1 MGHLDPYLG
10 ILESVRGVRRVDLVP
25 EGRALLPVD
34 ARLTIQTDAGK
45 KVTLLA
51 EEFRSHLSHDIV
63 DHVIARA
70 ARIRGPLLILAPHI
84 GSGIASK
91 VADAGLNYLDRHG
104 NCHIAVGSFYVHIE
118 GRTAPAQSSAEKGMR
133 SPAFQ
138 VLFTYLASP
147 DLLDAP
153 VRTVAES
160 AGVSRQPPSDMR
172 QRLLEEGYIFKSTKG
187 YRWVERRRDD
197 ALNLWLRGYQATV
210 RPSLVWGTFR
220 TKSNPGELEDRIAST
235 FPSIGIGDYRWG
247 GTTAAYRFT
256 GHYRGPKTTVHVHSA
271 PADLGQ
277 RLRGLPDPNGN
288 LIVMDSFGTINWP
301 PDTDTVHP
309 LLVYSEMLRD
319 GDERAREAAEG
330 LFEKH
335 IRPAWTS

>member
-1 MGHLDPYLG
+1 MGDLEPYLG
-10 ILESVRGVRRVDLVP
+10 ILRDLRGVRHVDVERQVKAP
-25 EGRALLPVD
+25 VPVD

-45 KVTLLA
+45 KIALLA

-70 ARIRGPLLILAPHI
+70 GRLRGRLLILAPHI

-91 VADAGLNYLDRHG
+91 LADAGLNYLDRHG
-104 NCHIAVGSFYVHIE
+104 NCHIAVGSFYIHIE
-118 GRTAPAQSSAEKGMR
+118 GHTAPAQSSAEKGMR
-133 SPAFQ
+133 SPAYQ
-138 VLFTYLASP
+138 VLFAYLASP

-153 VRTVAES
+153 IRTVAES

-172 QRLLEEGYIFKSTKG
+172 QRLLEEGYIFKSTSG
-187 YRWVERRRDD
+187 HRWVERRRDD
-197 ALNLWLRGYQATV
+197 ALNLWLRGYETTV
-210 RPSLVWGTFR
+210 RPSLVRGSFR
-220 TKSNPGELEDRIAST
+220 TKSNPGDLEERIAST
-235 FPSIGIGDYRWG
+235 FKSMGKGDYRWG
-247 GTTAAYRFT
+247 GTTAGYRFT
-256 GHYRGPKTTVHVHSA
+256 RHYRGPKTTVHVQSA

-277 RLRGLPDPNGN
+277 RLRGLPDRNGN
-288 LIVMDSFGTINWP
+288 LIVMDAFGTINWSAR
-301 PDTDTVHP
+301 TDTVHP

-319 GDERAREAAEG
+319 GDERAREAAED